1 MAKRTSVWRNSFKT
15 FRQFGETIIMVLI
28 ANIRSDVIQILV
40 RLYFISYA
48 TVTATFRI
56 TKMTTRSLHFSGSL
70 ATTSLAR
77 RHIRQGLSFA
87 LYDGSH
93 ASKYNCGNSCVFL
106 TGSPDDTQRARK
118 LASPLANRST
128 WPSLIRSLAERER
141 GFRNS
146 ALLFTLRIANYSFV
160 YSFNVRVTFK
170 TNEGVCKETT
180 EWPSTPQFSTCRAL

>member
-1 MAKRTSVWRNSFKT
+1 MAKQTSVWRNSFKT

-28 ANIRSDVIQILV
+28 ANLRSDVIQILV

-56 TKMTTRSLHFSGSL
+56 TKMTTRSL
-70 ATTSLAR
+70 ATMSLAR

-93 ASKYNCGNSCVFL
+93 ATAV
-106 TGSPDDTQRARK
+106 RK

-128 WPSLIRSLAERER
+128 WQSLIRSLAERER

-146 ALLFTLRIANYSFV
+146 ALLFTLRIAKYSFV

-180 EWPSTPQFSTCRAL
+180 EWPSTPQLNGPRHLSFPHVARSNAVVNARD

>member
-56 TKMTTRSLHFSGSL
+56 TKMTTRSL
-70 ATTSLAR
+70 ATMSLAR

-87 LYDGSH
+87 LY
-93 ASKYNCGNSCVFL
+93 
-106 TGSPDDTQRARK
+106 DTQRARK

-160 YSFNVRVTFK
+160 YSVNVRVTFK

>member
-1 MAKRTSVWRNSFKT
+1 MAQRTSVWRNSFKT

-40 RLYFISYA
+40 RLYFITYA
-48 TVTATFRI
+48 TVTAKFRI
-56 TKMTTRSLHFSGSL
+56 TKMTTR
-70 ATTSLAR
+70 SLAR

-93 ASKYNCGNSCVFL
+93 AINTTAVVPVYF
-106 TGSPDDTQRARK
+106 
-118 LASPLANRST
+118 
-128 WPSLIRSLAERER
+128 
-141 GFRNS
+141 S
-146 ALLFTLRIANYSFV
+146 ALLFMLRIANYSFV

-180 EWPSTPQFSTCRAL
+180 EWLSTPQFSTCL

>member
-56 TKMTTRSLHFSGSL
+56 TKMTTRSL
-70 ATTSLAR
+70 ATMSLAR

-106 TGSPDDTQRARK
+106 TGWHITRAK
-118 LASPLANRST
+118 VGIPLANRST

>member
-56 TKMTTRSLHFSGSL
+56 TKMTTRSL

-106 TGSPDDTQRARK
+106 TGWHTTRAKVGIPVGQSKHVAVTNPLIGWAREGFPEFGFVVH
-118 LASPLANRST
+118 ASH
-128 WPSLIRSLAERER
+128 
-141 GFRNS
+141 
-146 ALLFTLRIANYSFV
+146 
-160 YSFNVRVTFK
+160 
-170 TNEGVCKETT
+170 C
-180 EWPSTPQFSTCRAL
+180 

>member
-56 TKMTTRSLHFSGSL
+56 TKMTTRSL
-70 ATTSLAR
+70 ATMSLAR

-93 ASKYNCGNSCVFL
+93 ASKYNCGIFNGM
-106 TGSPDDTQRARK
+106 THNARE
-118 LASPLANRST
+118 SWHPRWRHFFSRRVPT
-128 WPSLIRSLAERER
+128 ESLSSLV
-141 GFRNS
+141 G
-146 ALLFTLRIANYSFV
+146 
-160 YSFNVRVTFK
+160 
-170 TNEGVCKETT
+170 
-180 EWPSTPQFSTCRAL
+180 

>member
-40 RLYFISYA
+40 RLYFVSYA

-56 TKMTTRSLHFSGSL
+56 TKMTTRSL
-70 ATTSLAR
+70 ATMSLAR

-87 LYDGSH
+87 L
-93 ASKYNCGNSCVFL
+93 
-106 TGSPDDTQRARK
+106 

-180 EWPSTPQFSTCRAL
+180 EWPSTPQFSTCRTL